1 MPRVQLSKLS
11 NAYFLDLFISLR
23 APYSSGI
30 ERVMEFP
37 FLGVSV
43 LGMSASSSD
52 CSITWEVEEFLF

>member
-23 APYSSGI
+23 ALYSAGI
-30 ERVMEFP
+30 ERVKEFA

-52 CSITWEVEEFLF
+52 CSRTWEVEEILF